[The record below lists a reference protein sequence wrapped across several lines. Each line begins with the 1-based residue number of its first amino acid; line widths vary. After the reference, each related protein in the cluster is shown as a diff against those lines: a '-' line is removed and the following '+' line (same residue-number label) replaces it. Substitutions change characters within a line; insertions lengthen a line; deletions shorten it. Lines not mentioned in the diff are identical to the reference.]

1 MYVAKKFQVLEQ
13 VKVGFSLSYALQFTD
28 LSYNLCSQNVLLYI
42 FLVPHEVSYSLGIWL
57 ASLASFLCPYSS
69 TNLYWSICETAKT

>member
-13 VKVGFSLSYALQFTD
+13 VKVGFSLSYALQLTD

-42 FLVPHEVSYSLGIWL
+42 FLVPHEVSYSLG
-57 ASLASFLCPYSS
+57 
-69 TNLYWSICETAKT
+69 T

>member
-42 FLVPHEVSYSLGIWL
+42 FLVPHEVSYSLGI
-57 ASLASFLCPYSS
+57 
-69 TNLYWSICETAKT
+69 